1 MTSNQTHAVSKCAGV
16 AALLVAGAWC
26 LPALASNGITGTSDQ
41 DSNTVPT
48 AAVEAASPNLIEKT
62 NAPIHRIG
70 ERDDTKSASKPVETS
85 ESLPASVFT
94 KYEEIKPEAR
104 KPVEASGSEE
114 ITTRS
119 ADDSIVSLPLFRRE
133 MFRTDI

>member
-1 MTSNQTHAVSKCAGV
+1 MTSNQTHAVSRYAGV

-41 DSNTVPT
+41 NSDTVPT

-62 NAPIHRIG
+62 NTPVHRIG
-70 ERDDTKSASKPVETS
+70 QRDDTKSASKPVETS
-85 ESLPASVFT
+85 DSLPRSVFT
-94 KYEEIKPEAR
+94 KYEEIEAEAG
-104 KPVEASGSEE
+104 KPVETSRFEE
-114 ITTRS
+114 INTRS
-119 ADDSIVSLPLFRRE
+119 QGDSIVSLPLLRRE

>member
-1 MTSNQTHAVSKCAGV
+1 M
-16 AALLVAGAWC
+16 AGAWC

-41 DSNTVPT
+41 DSDTVPA

-62 NAPIHRIG
+62 NASIHRIG
-70 ERDDTKSASKPVETS
+70 ERDDTKSASKPVETG
-85 ESLPASVFT
+85 ESLPASIFT
-94 KYEEIKPEAR
+94 KYEEIKLEAR
-104 KPVEASGSEE
+104 KPVETSGSEE

-119 ADDSIVSLPLFRRE
+119 QGDSIVSLPLFRRE

>member
-1 MTSNQTHAVSKCAGV
+1 VTSNQTHAVSRCAGV

-26 LPALASNGITGTSDQ
+26 LPALASNGITGTSEQNSD
-41 DSNTVPT
+41 TVPT

-62 NAPIHRIG
+62 NAPVHRIG

-85 ESLPASVFT
+85 DSLPKSVFT
-94 KYEEIKPEAR
+94 KYEEIEREDLKQ
-104 KPVEASGSEE
+104 VETSGFEE
-114 ITTRS
+114 ITTGS
-119 ADDSIVSLPLFRRE
+119 PGDSIASLPILRRE

>member
-1 MTSNQTHAVSKCAGV
+1 MTSDQTHAVAKCSGV

-26 LPALASNGITGTSDQ
+26 LPAFASNGITGTSDQ

-48 AAVEAASPNLIEKT
+48 AAVEAVSPNLIEKT

-70 ERDDTKSASKPVETS
+70 ERDDTKSASKPVATS

-94 KYEEIKPEAR
+94 KYEEIKPEAG
-104 KPVEASGSEE
+104 KPVETSGSEQ
-114 ITTRS
+114 IVTHS
-119 ADDSIVSLPLFRRE
+119 PGDSIVSLPLFRRE

>member
-1 MTSNQTHAVSKCAGV
+1 MTSDQTHAVAKCSGV

-26 LPALASNGITGTSDQ
+26 LPAFASNGITGTSDQ

-48 AAVEAASPNLIEKT
+48 AAVEAVSPNLIEKT

-70 ERDDTKSASKPVETS
+70 ERDDTKSASKPVATS
-85 ESLPASVFT
+85 ESLPATVFT
-94 KYEEIKPEAR
+94 KYEEINPEVG
-104 KPVEASGSEE
+104 KPVETSRSEQ
-114 ITTRS
+114 IATRS
-119 ADDSIVSLPLFRRE
+119 PGDSIVSLPLFRRE

>member
-1 MTSNQTHAVSKCAGV
+1 VTSNQTHAVSRCAKV
-16 AALLVAGAWC
+16 AALLVVGAWC

-41 DSNTVPT
+41 DSDTVPT

-62 NAPIHRIG
+62 NAPVHRIG
-70 ERDDTKSASKPVETS
+70 ERDDAKSELKPVETS

-94 KYEEIKPEAR
+94 KFEDIKREAR
-104 KPVEASGSEE
+104 KSAETAGFEE
-114 ITTRS
+114 ISTRS
-119 ADDSIVSLPLFRRE
+119 PGDSIVSLPLFRKE

>member
-1 MTSNQTHAVSKCAGV
+1 VTSNQTHAAAKCSGV

-26 LPALASNGITGTSDQ
+26 LPAFASNGITGTSDQ

-48 AAVEAASPNLIEKT
+48 AAVEAVSPNLIEKT

-70 ERDDTKSASKPVETS
+70 ERDDTRSASKPVATS

-94 KYEEIKPEAR
+94 QYEEIKPEAG
-104 KPVEASGSEE
+104 KPVETSGSEQ
-114 ITTRS
+114 IATRS
-119 ADDSIVSLPLFRRE
+119 PGDSIVSLPLFRRE

>member
-1 MTSNQTHAVSKCAGV
+1 MKSNQTHAVSRCAGV
-16 AALLVAGAWC
+16 AALLMTGAWC
-26 LPALASNGITGTSDQ
+26 LPALASNGITGKSDQ
-41 DSNTVPT
+41 DTDTVPS

-62 NAPIHRIG
+62 DAPVHRIG
-70 ERDDTKSASKPVETS
+70 AKDDAKPAPEPAEAI

-94 KYEEIKPEAR
+94 EYEEIKPEAR
-104 KPVEASGSEE
+104 KPDETSGFEE

-119 ADDSIVSLPLFRRE
+119 PGDSIVSIPLFRRE